1 MVRCLPLRCDW
12 PTERWPTQWM
22 ATSPN
27 ESSAHTVDGRNPAP
41 VDKYSLSHSLQGLI
55 HPWWC
60 RISSITI
67 FQVARK
73 VKLKFLQKRYLA
85 WLYQKKKSH
94 SNMSFLGLHFLVYGI
109 KHLWGF
115 VDDEATSLARPWEK
129 QRQRFEKTHGRGWF
143 TMNAPPLTGFMKYQG
158 KVLQNDCFLRSK
170 PSVRFAPRI
179 MVMWKTPEQR
189 AGTSRKTLWF
199 GAKKWF
205 AGLLIYNF
213 LNPPCRFQNENIVN
227 QVDSVYLISLCSC
240 NLLAMTYDELSI
252 SLRKTENRNQD
263 QSWKKMKLGESN
275 ISQCCHEMFI
285 KFRFS

>member
-85 WLYQKKKSH
+85 WLYQKKNSFQHVILWAAFFGLWHQAPLRFRRWRSH
-94 SNMSFLGLHFLVYGI
+94 IFGQALR
-109 KHLWGF
+109 K
-115 VDDEATSLARPWEK
+115 ATSKIRKNPWPWLVHDEC
-129 QRQRFEKTHGRGWF
+129 
-143 TMNAPPLTGFMKYQG
+143 PPFNRLYEISRESIPLCCCQG
-158 KVLQNDCFLRSK
+158 GSD
-170 PSVRFAPRI
+170 P
-179 MVMWKTPEQR
+179 
-189 AGTSRKTLWF
+189 
-199 GAKKWF
+199 
-205 AGLLIYNF
+205 
-213 LNPPCRFQNENIVN
+213 
-227 QVDSVYLISLCSC
+227 
-240 NLLAMTYDELSI
+240 
-252 SLRKTENRNQD
+252 
-263 QSWKKMKLGESN
+263 
-275 ISQCCHEMFI
+275 
-285 KFRFS
+285 